1 MHMGV
6 LPPCGAYSLPCVPVV
21 QPHLTE
27 GGSHSFIHL
36 PIHSF
41 ILFTLPSSRLSFCVS
56 SPWGKA
62 QVGTAGK
69 WAALTVTFQTHNIS
83 K

>member
-6 LPPCGAYSLPCVPVV
+6 LPLCGAYSLPCVPVV

-27 GGSHSFIHL
+27 GGRHSFIHL

-41 ILFTLPSSRLSFCVS
+41 ILFTLP
-56 SPWGKA
+56 K
-62 QVGTAGK
+62 Q
-69 WAALTVTFQTHNIS
+69 QTEFLYVQPLG
-83 K
+83 